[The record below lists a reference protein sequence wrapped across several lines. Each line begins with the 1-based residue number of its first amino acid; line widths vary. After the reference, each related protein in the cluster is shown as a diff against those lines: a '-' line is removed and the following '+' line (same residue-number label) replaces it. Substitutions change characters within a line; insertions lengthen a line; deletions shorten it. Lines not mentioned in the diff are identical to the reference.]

1 MERTAPL
8 LEAVRRDARGVAAA
22 RRRVWTR
29 RALIAGFVCAL
40 MYVHYRTMHALAA
53 FSTESFAEVSENRR
67 GGEADASAARI
78 EATHFDVE
86 RETDDRAECAD
97 GRGELWGLLRRGG
110 GLGAFE

>member
-8 LEAVRRDARGVAAA
+8 LEAVRRDARGVTAA

-53 FSTESFAEVSENRR
+53 FSTESFAEVPENRA
-67 GGEADASAARI
+67 GGEADASASPPARFSGTSANDSVLNAASACI
-78 EATHFDVE
+78 V
-86 RETDDRAECAD
+86 R
-97 GRGELWGLLRRGG
+97 
-110 GLGAFE
+110 